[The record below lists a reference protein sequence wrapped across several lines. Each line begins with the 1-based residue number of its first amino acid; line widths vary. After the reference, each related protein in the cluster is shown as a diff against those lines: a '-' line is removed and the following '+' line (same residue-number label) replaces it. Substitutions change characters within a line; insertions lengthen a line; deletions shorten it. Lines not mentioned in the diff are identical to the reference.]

1 MRRRAA
7 RTAWLLLALLVAATV
22 LAVLLAALDPTT
34 APSPRRPYVT
44 TTGGT
49 R

>member
-1 MRRRAA
+1 MRRPRRSVA
-7 RTAWLLLALLVAATV
+7 LLLVGVALIAV
-22 LAVLLAALDPTT
+22 LAVLLAALDPST